1 MRLFNKNILLAF
13 ALLAV
18 AQGCEKEPAG
28 PKDTGVPIM
37 LSATESGTKALLN
50 NGTFSA
56 KDNKIKIYDYYTPTT
71 GDPSYYIGVTP
82 DEYIKSAGPDQETWP
97 FVTQRYSWTPDGVH
111 KFFGWLAEDVNMT
124 SATDAAANTPAEF
137 FGSSFAFN
145 TTSQVLT
152 IPSKA
157 MIQGVPQFD
166 FMYSNI
172 YERNLTTN
180 PDYASS
186 VPLNFSHLFTAFNV
200 TAENKSKNTVV
211 LKSVTLSNLKDKKS
225 ATINYSAS
233 KGATGSTDAT
243 VSYSSGST
251 SGDSFI
257 FNVTDGGNWT
267 NQPVE
272 VADYHLLW
280 PQTAEDLD
288 AATVTVVYDY
298 TEGNFT
304 TRDLSKKIPLS
315 SITGWNPGQK
325 NNLNLVFKDKEIK
338 LICEVQPWTWNQQEI
353 EFSDQVSIAEGGTM
367 LNKWQNV
374 TSVDYET
381 GDVILK
387 QSTSQVASVKFQID
401 TPRGA
406 TWTASLIMIEGATD
420 AVQFVDGYRYGKV
433 GEEGEIRLKISK
445 DTPIENRNSYY
456 LVITV
461 QTADGNTIVVNEGL
475 TGGSYS
481 HFKIIQNLIN

>member
-1 MRLFNKNILLAF
+1 MRLFNKNILLVL

-37 LSATESGTKALLN
+37 LNATESGTKALLE

-56 KDNKIKIYDYYTPTT
+56 TNNQIKIYDYYTPIS
-71 GDPSYYIGVTP
+71 GPADYYIGVTP
-82 DEYIKSAGPDQETWP
+82 DEYIKSDGPDQGTWP
-97 FVTQRYSWTPDGVH
+97 FVNQRYSWTPDGVH
-111 KFFGWLAEDVNMT
+111 KFFGWLAEDVNIA
-124 SATDAAANTPAEF
+124 STDDEKNTLEEF
-137 FGSSFAFN
+137 FGSDFSFN
-145 TTSQVLT
+145 TSTQILS
-152 IPSKA
+152 IPAKA
-157 MIQGVPQFD
+157 MLDETPQFD
-166 FMYSNI
+166 FMYSDI
-172 YERNLTTN
+172 YERNLTTD
-180 PDYASS
+180 PDYVTA
-186 VPLNFSHLFTAFNV
+186 VPLNFSHLFTAFNI
-200 TAENKSKNTVV
+200 TAENKSKNTIE

-225 ATINYSAS
+225 ATINYAAS

-251 SGDSFI
+251 SSDSFI
-257 FNVTDGGNWT
+257 FNVTEGGNWT
-267 NQPVE
+267 NQPVV

-298 TEGNFT
+298 TEGNVT
-304 TRDLSKKIPLS
+304 TRNLSKVIPLS
-315 SITGWNPGQK
+315 SIAAWNPGQK
-325 NNLNLVFKDKEIK
+325 NNLNLVFKDKEIILK
-338 LICEVQPWTWNQQEI
+338 CVVQPWTWNQQEI
-353 EFSDQVSIAEGGTM
+353 EFSDQVTIPEGGTM

-374 TSVDYET
+374 ASVNYDT
-381 GDVILK
+381 GEVILK
-387 QSTSQVASVKFQID
+387 QSTSQVASVKFTID